1 MRHLKQPGLFV
12 PCFKLF
18 EWSSKLDGMG
28 AARRRSLGDGPEK
41 QLFGVTKRRQLQCDV
56 ATIRCPQQV
65 LSDCPCLVTI
75 ASVGSLAYVP
85 YLSMTVPIY
94 PVALGLG

>member
-1 MRHLKQPGLFV
+1 MRHLKQPCLFV

-41 QLFGVTKRRQLQCDV
+41 QLFGVTKRRQLQRDV
-56 ATIRCPQQV
+56 AETRCSERVPA
-65 LSDCPCLVTI
+65 DCP
-75 ASVGSLAYVP
+75 
-85 YLSMTVPIY
+85 
-94 PVALGLG
+94 